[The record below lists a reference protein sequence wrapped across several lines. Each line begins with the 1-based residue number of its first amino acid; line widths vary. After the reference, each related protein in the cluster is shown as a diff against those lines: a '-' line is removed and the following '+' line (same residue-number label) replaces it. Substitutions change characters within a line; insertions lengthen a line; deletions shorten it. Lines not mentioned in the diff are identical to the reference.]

1 MSIEVSEEAGV
12 RYLHFGSHW
21 IQGAM
26 RIARP
31 WSLELAYTRDLMFPL
46 LLRDRDDYPRSAL
59 LIGLGAGSLP
69 KFLHRHRPAARICVM
84 EIDATV
90 VDAARGFF
98 RLPES
103 SDRLSIEIGEA
114 GALVARSR
122 DSYDLIVVDGYDA
135 RGRVGALDSLAF
147 YRNCAARLTRRGML
161 ATNLVVRSRG
171 IKPSL
176 DRMRLAFH
184 DRVVALPVCDS
195 GNQIALAAVGERM
208 RISPSELKARAQVL
222 RERTGL
228 DLRATAGGLLEQ
240 VRKRG
245 LEL

>member
-103 SDRLSIEIGEA
+103 SDRLFIEIGEA

-147 YRNCAARLTRRGML
+147 YRNCQ
-161 ATNLVVRSRG
+161 
-171 IKPSL
+171 
-176 DRMRLAFH
+176 
-184 DRVVALPVCDS
+184 LPVSRAGGCS
-195 GNQIALAAVGERM
+195 RPTSSCAVAGSSPASTGCVSRSTIAWLRC
-208 RISPSELKARAQVL
+208 PS
-222 RERTGL
+222 
-228 DLRATAGGLLEQ
+228 ATAGT
-240 VRKRG
+240 R
-245 LEL
+245 